1 MNIERIEDLVIIS
14 GKSGVFKTI
23 KQMKNGLIVE
33 SLIDKKRFPVFITTQ
48 ISSIEDIT
56 ILTTNPEDEALFEV
70 LLKIYEQNNGKKLE
84 IPKDKNNLFDY
95 FESIL
100 PEFDKERVYP
110 SDIKKILSWYNTLL
124 NTNYFELLKNR
135 EAEKQTEQTEKKE
148 DTTQDKKESA
158 E

>member
-70 LLKIYEQNNGKKLE
+70 LFKIYEQNNGKKLE